1 MYTHLCLV
9 EEVTGSQE
17 LLGEVG
23 WCKTLG
29 VTVPQSKECIRPAR
43 CVCGEG
49 GHHACTA
56 LTPSPKNPHSVSIV
70 SFKA

>member
-9 EEVTGSQE
+9 EEVTGGQE

-49 GHHACTA
+49 GGIMRVQ
-56 LTPSPKNPHSVSIV
+56 P
-70 SFKA
+70 